1 MEVAN
6 KILVPHGAKEEAQ
19 RVLGYSQPT
28 IRRALNG
35 AADTKIARRIRCWAL
50 AHGGAEVEPVRY
62 ERVDNRTWKRV
73 RTKS

>member
-1 MEVAN
+1 MTNGN

-35 AADTKIARRIRCWAL
+35 ADDTPTACRIRKWAL
-50 AHGGAEVEPVRY
+50 DHGGAEVSSKRY
-62 ERVDNRTWKRV
+62 VKVNSRTWKEER
-73 RTKS
+73 S

>member
-1 MEVAN
+1 MELAK

-35 AADTKIARRIRCWAL
+35 ADDTKVARQIRRWAL
-50 AHGGAEVEPVRY
+50 AHGGAEVEPARW
-62 ERVDNRTWKRV
+62 ERVDERTWV
-73 RTKS
+73 RRR

>member
-35 AADTKIARRIRCWAL
+35 ADDTKIARRIRMWAL
-50 AHGGAEVEPVRY
+50 NHGGAEVLPTRY
-62 ERVDNRTWKRV
+62 EKIDSRTWKKV
-73 RTKS
+73 RG